1 MDTLV
6 PHDLPS
12 LIGPQE
18 PAPLRVLNPDG
29 AAPFLL
35 VCEHAGNAIP
45 AALGDLGLD
54 ADERRRHIAWD
65 LGALGVAEGL
75 SRALDAPLFAQPYSR
90 LVIDCNRPWDTPA
103 LVPEAS
109 DGTPIPGNAG
119 LSESLRLQR
128 WHEIHQPFH
137 AAIAAALDAGPPRA
151 LLTVH
156 SFTPLLRSQ
165 PEQARP
171 MQLGLLFAQDDSRLA
186 EALEAA
192 LAQAEP
198 GLRVAR
204 NQPYAVNGPSDYA
217 IPVHGLARGIPNLL
231 LEIRND
237 QILTAEGQAEWARR
251 LSGALARIPVAAL
264 LEESPR

>member
-6 PHDLPS
+6 PHDAPP
-12 LIGPQE
+12 LIGPQD
-18 PAPLRVLNPDG
+18 PAPLRVVNPEG

-54 ADERRRHIAWD
+54 EEERRRHIAWD
-65 LGALGVAEGL
+65 IGAIGVAERL
-75 SRALDAPLFAQPYSR
+75 SQALDAPLFVQPYSR
-90 LVIDCNRPWDTPA
+90 LVIDCNRPWETPA
-103 LVPEAS
+103 LVPAVS

-119 LSESLRLQR
+119 LSETLRLQR

-137 AAIAAALDAGPPRA
+137 AAIAAALDAGPRRA

-156 SFTPLLRSQ
+156 SFTPVLRSQ
-165 PEQARP
+165 PQQARP
-171 MQLGLLFAQDDSRLA
+171 MQLGLLFGSDSRLA
-186 EALEAA
+186 DALQAA
-192 LAQAEP
+192 LAQTDP
-198 GLRVAR
+198 GLHVAR
-204 NQPYAVNGPSDYA
+204 NQPYAVDGPSDYA

-237 QILTAEGQAEWARR
+237 QILTEDGQAEWARR
-251 LSGALARIPVAAL
+251 LAAALARIPVAPL
-264 LEESPR
+264 LEESR